1 MWLYVVYSLQPQAK
15 ADSKN
20 GDFLI
25 LVPKPKCGFGGAFAL
40 VAMNLPLK
48 FGICFILF

>member
-15 ADSKN
+15 VDSKK

-25 LVPKPKCGFGGAFAL
+25 LVPKPKCGFGGEFVL
-40 VAMNLPLK
+40 VAMNLP
-48 FGICFILF
+48 